1 MRELELLEAICR
13 GIDPCDGSVLDTP
26 RDPDLDK
33 ARLSYLA
40 KLKRMK
46 KRVSVAANP
55 RPKADSCK
63 PPMHGKAWSASHDAA
78 LLAKWRA
85 AEAPTAEEIGKDL
98 GRGTE
103 AILARLAH
111 LGEYEDRESA
121 RSASAARTHRAGGG

>member
-13 GIDPCDGSVLDTP
+13 GIDPRDGSILDTP

-33 ARLSYLA
+33 ARLSYLE

-46 KRVSVAANP
+46 RRVSVVAKA
-55 RPKADSCK
+55 RPEMDASK
-63 PPMHGKAWSASHDAA
+63 PPMHGKAWSASHDAE

-85 AEAPTAEEIGKDL
+85 AEAPTAEEIGQYL

-121 RSASAARTHRAGGG
+121 RTASSARAHRAGGG